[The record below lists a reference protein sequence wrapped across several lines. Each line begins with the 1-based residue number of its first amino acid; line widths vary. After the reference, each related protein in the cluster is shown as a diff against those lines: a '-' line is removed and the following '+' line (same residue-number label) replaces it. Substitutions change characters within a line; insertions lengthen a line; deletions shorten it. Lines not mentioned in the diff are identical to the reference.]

1 MPRRALRRIQIIII
15 DMDSHVDVNRPKLH
29 LDLAPEIELVF
40 VQLVHGLNLRR
51 DREQFEGGS
60 CRHDRDLN
68 SPKQVWRMTGAKGR

>member
-1 MPRRALRRIQIIII
+1 MYMCMLHV
-15 DMDSHVDVNRPKLH
+15 HVDVNRPKLD

-68 SPKQVWRMTGAKGR
+68 SPKQV